1 MPNDVAKPARYPL
14 LETILAYKGFP
25 MKGTF
30 TLREVADLFEVSTR
44 TIQTKVKRGGLAS
57 RDLPGRS
64 KFLAID
70 LEQLLLKS
78 SQLPSVPA

>member
-1 MPNDVAKPARYPL
+1 MPNDIAKPAKYPL
-14 LETILAYKGFP
+14 LETVLAYKGFP

-30 TLREVADLFEVSTR
+30 TMQDVAVLFSVTVR
-44 TIQTKVKRGGLAS
+44 TIQSRIQRGGLVA

-70 LEQLLLKS
+70 LEQLLQGSAK
-78 SQLPSVPA
+78 PAADAV

>member
-1 MPNDVAKPARYPL
+1 MPNDITKPAKYPL
-14 LETILAYKGFP
+14 LETVLAYKALP

-30 TLREVADLFEVSTR
+30 TVQDVADLFDVTPR
-44 TIQTKVKRGGLAS
+44 TIQTRMKRGCLTP

-70 LEQLLLKS
+70 LEQLLQGSAK
-78 SQLPSVPA
+78 PASIAA